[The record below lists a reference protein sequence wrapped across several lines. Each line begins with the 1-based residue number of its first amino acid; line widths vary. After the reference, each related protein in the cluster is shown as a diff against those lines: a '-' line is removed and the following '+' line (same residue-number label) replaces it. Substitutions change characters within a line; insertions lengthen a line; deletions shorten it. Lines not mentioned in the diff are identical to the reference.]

1 METSHIWF
9 SIVIYV
15 NTFFP
20 KKQFATEILKKSLEV
35 RKREALAL
43 MVQKKK
49 SGSAALVLVMKG
61 SALVM
66 SISRPFTGITI
77 GWVGRN
83 SDWKIVLLLT
93 VDTLNSE
100 MHLTSPGFLCGHVRI
115 LVGPKGFPASRSL
128 RIPGDPVG
136 TMGVP
141 PRSDRDQILHINPCW
156 DTPEER

>member
-1 METSHIWF
+1 MS
-9 SIVIYV
+9 VCL
-15 NTFFP
+15 FFP

-77 GWVGRN
+77 G
-83 SDWKIVLLLT
+83 
-93 VDTLNSE
+93 
-100 MHLTSPGFLCGHVRI
+100 
-115 LVGPKGFPASRSL
+115 
-128 RIPGDPVG
+128 
-136 TMGVP
+136 
-141 PRSDRDQILHINPCW
+141 
-156 DTPEER
+156 